1 MFRERNQEAPGST
14 HSPPCSH
21 RTDRAEVP
29 KVWVSEERRGVL
41 VLFFFF
47 LKERAVGRKWK
58 GIKAER
64 ELSLEDGHH
73 IINLEQIKL
82 KRVNNESTPRYF

>member
-21 RTDRAEVP
+21 RTDGAEVP
-29 KVWVSEERRGVL
+29 KVWVSEERRGVP

-47 LKERAVGRKWK
+47 EGESSGEKMERNQSR
-58 GIKAER
+58 ER
-64 ELSLEDGHH
+64 TFSRRRASH
-73 IINLEQIKL
+73 NK
-82 KRVNNESTPRYF
+82 P